1 MIPSPGPAVLDLIR
15 RRVVLLDGALGTELM
30 KRSGMPPG
38 RCLELINIEN
48 PEAVRAVHGDYYDAG
63 ADVVSTNSFG
73 GSPLKLAAAGLAGR
87 CRELNAAAARL
98 AVSVRPSGRFVAGD
112 IGPTGKFLQPQG
124 EHAEAEFE
132 DGFALQAE
140 GLFEGGADFVLIE
153 TMFDLR
159 EALCAVRGARRV
171 AAGRPVF
178 ASLTF
183 NRTKRGFFTLMGDG
197 LEKCARAFEAEG
209 LPAFGANCSLGS
221 GDMADLMAEWRT
233 LTSTPLIA
241 QANAGK
247 PEISGDQ
254 VVYAQ
259 GVDDYLSEIPRLIR
273 NGAALIGGC
282 CGTSPEYIRR
292 MAALLPLAEGR

>member
-1 MIPSPGPAVLDLIR
+1 MNSIGPDILDLIR

-30 KRSGMPPG
+30 KRSASTVGFCP
-38 RCLELINIEN
+38 ELINLEN
-48 PEAVRAVHGDYYDAG
+48 PEAIRAVHRDYYDAG
-63 ADVVSTNSFG
+63 ADVVTTNSFG
-73 GSPLKLAAAGLAGR
+73 GSPLKLAAAGLSGR
-87 CRELNAAAARL
+87 CRALNAEAARI
-98 AVSVRPSGRFVAGD
+98 AASVRPSGRFVAGD

-124 EHAEAEFE
+124 EYTEAEFE

-140 GLFEGGADFVLIE
+140 GLVEGGADFILIE

-159 EALCAVRGARRV
+159 EAICAVRGARRV
-171 AAGRPVF
+171 AAGRAVF
-178 ASLTF
+178 ACLTF

-197 LEKCARAFEAEG
+197 LDKCARAFEAEG

-221 GDMADLMAEWRT
+221 GDMADLVSAWKT

-247 PEISGDQ
+247 PEVSGDR
-254 VVYAQ
+254 VVYSQ

-292 MAALLPLAEGR
+292 MAALLPAEGDR